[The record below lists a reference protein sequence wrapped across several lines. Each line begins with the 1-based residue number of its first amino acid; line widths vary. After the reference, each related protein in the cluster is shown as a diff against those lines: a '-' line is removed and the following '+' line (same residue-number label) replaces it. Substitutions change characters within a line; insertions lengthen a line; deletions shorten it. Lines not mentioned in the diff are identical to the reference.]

1 MNTLDA
7 MVGHRSAR
15 YRRFGTAAARLDDV
29 ANLAPARLTAALTV
43 VAARVVGGSW
53 RGALRTWLRDGGR
66 HPSPNAGRCEAAM
79 AGALGIRL
87 GGRNVY
93 GQRVEQRPPLGDGR
107 TAKPDDIRAAARIS
121 AAVGAG
127 ALVLTAGHIVAR
139 PARRVLWARLVR

>member
-1 MNTLDA
+1 
-7 MVGHRSAR
+7 
-15 YRRFGTAAARLDDV
+15 
-29 ANLAPARLTAALTV
+29 
-43 VAARVVGGSW
+43 
-53 RGALRTWLRDGGR
+53 
-66 HPSPNAGRCEAAM
+66 M